1 MLNNNLLETF
11 NLPLEKMPALW
22 KLGIDWFSYLIPP
35 GPKVIE
41 KAGEDFVE
49 SEDGDKGKIALNR
62 KIAKP

>member
-22 KLGIDWFSYLIPP
+22 KLGIDWFSYLIPS

-62 KIAKP
+62 KIA

>member
-49 SEDGDKGKIALNR
+49 SEDGEKGKIALNR
-62 KIAKP
+62 KIA

>member
-62 KIAKP
+62 KIA